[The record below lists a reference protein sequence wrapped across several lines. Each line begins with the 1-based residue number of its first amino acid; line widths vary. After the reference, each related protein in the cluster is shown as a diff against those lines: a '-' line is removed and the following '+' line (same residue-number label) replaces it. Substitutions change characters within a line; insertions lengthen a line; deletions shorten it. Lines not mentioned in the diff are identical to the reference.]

1 MPRDPEKRARSRE
14 MDKLRKR
21 ARRAIERLNKIS
33 ETTTDMRKRHA
44 AKQQLTQLQAQLDAS
59 YAGKRSKTY
68 SAKAL
73 EAASKL
79 RGEKVGSIKELK
91 SSTYDFRREMRK
103 ASKGQVS
110 ALGAHGQLK
119 TQMFWRATQNAWQ
132 GLSSKDRERAVLDAL
147 GVDTIEA
154 AYNKVMN
161 TSEMREALKQLNTQ
175 ITDTDEISAAYEQAE
190 RVPKRIDS
198 PNVVLNVQMMEF
210 VKAYAQEA

>member
-21 ARRAIERLNKIS
+21 TRRAIERLNKIS
-33 ETTTDMRKRHA
+33 ETTTDMRQRHA

-59 YAGKRSKTY
+59 YAGKRSRTY
-68 SAKAL
+68 SAKAV
-73 EAASKL
+73 EAASKM
-79 RGEKVGSIKELK
+79 RVEKVGSLKELK

-132 GLSSKDRERAVLDAL
+132 GLSSKNREQAVLDAL

-161 TSEMREALKQLNTQ
+161 TPEIREALKQLNTQ
-175 ITDTDEISAAYEQAE
+175 VTDTDEISAAYEQAE

-198 PNVVLNVQMMEF
+198 PSVVLNVQMIEF